1 MEKTKVL
8 TRSCIVI
15 YDNETKTI
23 KLKMLDNGT
32 TYVPDGLA
40 TAEFDT
46 QQELED
52 YISENNLIENNLL
65 E

>member
-1 MEKTKVL
+1 MEETKVL
-8 TRSCIVI
+8 TKSYIVI
-15 YDNETKTI
+15 YDNETRAI

-46 QQELED
+46 EQELED
-52 YISENNLIENNLL
+52 YISENNLIEDNLL